1 MRKIILLFVC
11 VIFLMSFSG
20 AANAGLFGFL
30 GGGQGGGK
38 PKSRGHVDMGTIG
51 TFDFGVFQ
59 NQGGDHS
66 KDNQHLEICRES
78 ILGCIDMGSYDLGDG
93 EKQGDGDGPHIIIAD
108 GGGSTPETPLT
119 GPAPV
124 PEPATI
130 LLLGAGLIG
139 VAGYGRRM
147 FH

>member
-1 MRKIILLFVC
+1 MRKIILPFVC
-11 VIFLMSFSG
+11 VVFLMSFSG

-51 TFDFGVFQ
+51 TFDFSVFQ

-66 KDNQHLEICRES
+66 KGNQSPEICRES
-78 ILGCIDMGSYDLGDG
+78 ILGCIDMRPYDLGGG
-93 EKQGDGDGPHIIIAD
+93 ENEGDENGPRIIIAD
-108 GGGSTPETPLT
+108 GGGSMPETPLT

-124 PEPATI
+124 PEPATV

-139 VAGYGRRM
+139 VAGSGRKRL
-147 FH
+147 H